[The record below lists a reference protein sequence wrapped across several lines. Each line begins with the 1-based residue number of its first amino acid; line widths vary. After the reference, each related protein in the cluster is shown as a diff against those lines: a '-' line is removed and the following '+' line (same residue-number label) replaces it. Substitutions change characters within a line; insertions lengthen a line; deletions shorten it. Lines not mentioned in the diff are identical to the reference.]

1 MLEMIIMLRF
11 NKDLWDEEIIQQC
24 MVRLNRTTTTST
36 ATPSEVTQTP
46 VSIAIATTTSSGSKR
61 TNDEIYDD
69 EVDVSSS
76 NTEDDD

>member
-1 MLEMIIMLRF
+1 
-11 NKDLWDEEIIQQC
+11 
-24 MVRLNRTTTTST
+24 MVRLNRTTTTS
-36 ATPSEVTQTP
+36 TPSEVTQTP

-76 NTEDDD
+76 NIEDDD